1 MARPPID
8 LSVGYINV
16 EGLHS
21 KNFSCK
27 LPYLEKKFIH
37 DIEILV
43 ETWDSCKHD
52 KNIQGYEVIEIKS
65 QKKKNIVRGRSS
77 GGLLIYI
84 KSHLFEF
91 VKKCKATPYCLIV
104 NRFRHC

>member
-1 MARPPID
+1 MAKSPID
-8 LSVGYINV
+8 LSVGYINI

-43 ETWDSCKHD
+43 ETWDSCRHD
-52 KNIQGYEVIEIKS
+52 KNIKDYEVIEVKS
-65 QKKKNIVRGRSS
+65 QKKKKIVKGRSS

-84 KSHLFEF
+84 KNISFNL
-91 VKKCKATPYCLIV
+91 
-104 NRFRHC
+104 